1 MITFEHVKKSY
12 GSEEV
17 VKDLSFE
24 IQSGELFVLIGL
36 SGCGKTTTL
45 RMINRLEDVTE
56 GNILIDG
63 MNILDKNVIELR
75 RNMGYVIQQTGLF
88 PHKTVEE
95 NITMIPE
102 LEGVKLEERK
112 KIAKKWM
119 EMVGLPYESFKDR
132 YPTELSGGQSQR
144 VGVARAL
151 GTDPDI
157 ILMDEPFSALDPIT
171 RSDLQDELIELH
183 RKTKKTIVFVT
194 HDMDEAVKIGEKI
207 CIMDE
212 GKILQLDTPEQILKN
227 PENEFVS
234 EFVGERRIWSN
245 PEFIKVSDL
254 MIRDV
259 VTCSPEFTILQ
270 GLSKMQK
277 HHVDSLMITER
288 RSNQLLGM
296 VTLKNALLE
305 KNKSEKLKAIAKDP
319 DVVLK
324 EGDTLPK
331 VMDLFQSHDLSCAP
345 VLDDNRELVG
355 LLTRSKLVYELSNQ
369 YKEQE
374 LWKS

>member
-1 MITFEHVKKSY
+1 MITFDHVKKSY

-305 KNKSEKLKAIAKDP
+305 KNKSEKLKAIA
-319 DVVLK
+319 
-324 EGDTLPK
+324 
-331 VMDLFQSHDLSCAP
+331 
-345 VLDDNRELVG
+345 
-355 LLTRSKLVYELSNQ
+355 
-369 YKEQE
+369 
-374 LWKS
+374 

>member
-212 GKILQLDTPEQILKN
+212 GKILQLDTPEEILKN
-227 PENEFVS
+227 PKNEFVS

-374 LWKS
+374 LLKS